1 MKKQIIDTDAVAT
14 PGPMTKNP
22 YQNSTPMRG
31 LETHVEG
38 SMGMNHMEASGSTE
52 RVSLSVRKVTS
63 PITLTPFL
71 EALLALEWVLPQGIS
86 NAR

>member
-38 SMGMNHMEASGSTE
+38 SMGMNHMEAS
-52 RVSLSVRKVTS
+52 RVHGAGIAFGKVGNK
-63 PITLTPFL
+63 PDH
-71 EALLALEWVLPQGIS
+71 S
-86 NAR
+86 NAVPRGSIGTRMGTTSRNL